1 MHFKFSLLIA
11 CYIAVVTIF
20 NNSQPIECNKD
31 EQRLMRRILKGYKA
45 YVRPVSNA
53 SLPLT
58 VEIQLR
64 LKQIV
69 NLDVRNQ
76 ILKTNLWLD
85 YYWKDSNLVWNPV
98 STFLTTYLA

>member
-1 MHFKFSLLIA
+1 MHFNFALLTA
-11 CYIAVVTIF
+11 FYITLVTIF
-20 NNSQPIECNKD
+20 NNSQPVECSKD
-31 EQRLMRRILKGYKA
+31 EQVLMRRLMREYRA

>member
-11 CYIAVVTIF
+11 WHIAVVTIL

-31 EQRLMRRILKGYKA
+31 EQQLMRRILRGYRA
-45 YVRPVSNA
+45 YVRPVPNA

-69 NLDVRNQ
+69 DLDVRNQ

-98 STFLTTYLA
+98 STFLATYLA